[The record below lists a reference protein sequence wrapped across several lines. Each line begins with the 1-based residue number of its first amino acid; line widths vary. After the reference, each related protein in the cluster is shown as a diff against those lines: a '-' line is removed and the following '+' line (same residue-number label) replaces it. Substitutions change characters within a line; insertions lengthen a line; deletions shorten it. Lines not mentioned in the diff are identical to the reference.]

1 MTDFN
6 AVLEVFMAEIPKYRS
21 LLFMDTFDEKT
32 GNMNVI
38 IETPRGSR
46 NKYKYTPSMD
56 VFMLDSSLQAG
67 ASFPFDFGFIPSTTG
82 EDGDPLD
89 ILVLMDQ
96 SVYTGCLVPTRLI
109 GVIEAKQSEKKGKLE
124 RNDRLIGVFAK
135 SHGYS
140 DIINLQQLNK
150 SVLEEIQYF
159 FETYNRYKGREFK
172 PLGQYGPARA
182 LKLVKQ
188 GIKKFNEENS
198 EE

>member
-1 MTDFN
+1 
-6 AVLEVFMAEIPKYRS
+6 
-21 LLFMDTFDEKT
+21 MDTFDEKT

-46 NKYKYTPSMD
+46 NKYKYTPAMD
-56 VFMLDSSLQAG
+56 IFMLDSSLQAG

-96 SVYTGCLVPTRLI
+96 SVNTGCLVPTRLI
-109 GVIEAKQSEKKGKLE
+109 GVIEAKQSEKKGKEQKGKLE
-124 RNDRLIGVFAK
+124 RNDRLIGIFAK
-135 SHGYS
+135 SHAYN
-140 DIINLQQLNK
+140 DIKNLQQLNK

-159 FETYNRYKGREFK
+159 FETYNRYRGREFK
-172 PLGQYGPARA
+172 ALGQYGPQRA

-198 EE
+198 KE